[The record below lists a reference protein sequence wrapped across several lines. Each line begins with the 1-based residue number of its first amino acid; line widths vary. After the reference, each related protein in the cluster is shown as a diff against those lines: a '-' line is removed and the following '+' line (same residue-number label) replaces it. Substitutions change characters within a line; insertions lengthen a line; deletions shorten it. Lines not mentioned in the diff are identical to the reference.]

1 MMKYTFIIA
10 ILLCSSLQ
18 MEAFT
23 PLEDIREVFSV
34 TLDCDSDSVA
44 VNRNAEVIRFDNRLY
59 QMGLQIGTFDKKTS
73 ISKGQLTTRIQI
85 YNMDGKTVAEGLSQ
99 GINAS
104 FVVNIYPSQERFS
117 ISPGLDHEVEE
128 IAGRLRVMGK
138 L

>member
-1 MMKYTFIIA
+1 MRQLF
-10 ILLCSSLQ
+10 LLTGL
-18 MEAFT
+18 MLVAFAARALSGQYEIYF
-23 PLEDIREVFSV
+23 PVNVVLA
-34 TLDCDSDSVA
+34 CDSDSMS
-44 VNRNAEVIRFDNRLY
+44 VNRSAAVIRFDNRLY
-59 QMGLQIGTFDKKTS
+59 QMGLQIGTFDRKTS

-85 YNMDGKTVAEGLSQ
+85 YNLEGKTIAEALSQ

-117 ISPGLDHEVEE
+117 LSPELDHEVEE

>member
-1 MMKYTFIIA
+1 M
-10 ILLCSSLQ
+10 S
-18 MEAFT
+18 
-23 PLEDIREVFSV
+23 
-34 TLDCDSDSVA
+34 
-44 VNRNAEVIRFDNRLY
+44 VNRSAAVIRFDNRLY
-59 QMGLQIGTFDKKTS
+59 QMGLQIGTFDRKTS

-85 YNMDGKTVAEGLSQ
+85 YNLEGKTIAEALSQ

-117 ISPGLDHEVEE
+117 LSPELDHEVEE

>member
-1 MMKYTFIIA
+1 MRRLF
-10 ILLCSSLQ
+10 LLTVFVVA
-18 MEAFT
+18 AFAANASFQST
-23 PLEDIREVFSV
+23 EFYFSV
-34 TLDCDSDSVA
+34 DVSLACDTDSVG

-85 YNMDGKTVAEGLSQ
+85 YDMNGKTVAEGISA

-104 FVVNIYPSQERFS
+104 FAVNIYPSQDKFS
-117 ISPGLDHEVEE
+117 ISPAFDREVEE
-128 IAGRLRVMGK
+128 IAQRLRIMGK

>member
-1 MMKYTFIIA
+1 MRQ
-10 ILLCSSLQ
+10 LLLLNGF
-18 MEAFT
+18 MLAAFAANASWPT
-23 PLEDIREVFSV
+23 EIYFSV
-34 TLDCDSDSVA
+34 EVTLVCDSDSVG

-85 YNMDGKTVAEGLSQ
+85 YDMKGKTIAEGLSA

-104 FVVNIYPSQERFS
+104 FVVTIYPIQDKFS
-117 ISPGLDHEVEE
+117 ISPAFDREVEE
-128 IAGRLRVMGK
+128 IAQRLRVMGK